1 MKEKKKGK
9 GVTMMT
15 EREFLNA
22 VIAETEKNE
31 VAEFAVTKLQKMD
44 ARNAKRAEKPSK
56 KAVENEP
63 IVKAIAEILT
73 DEPKLASE
81 IAAIV
86 GITTP
91 KATACAKKVDGVKV
105 IDVKV
110 KGKGTQKGYFL

>member
-1 MKEKKKGK
+1 MKEKRKEK
-9 GVTMMT
+9 GVTIMT

-31 VAEFAVTKLQKMD
+31 VAEFAVAKLQKMD

-56 KAVENEP
+56 AQIENEP
-63 IVKAIAEILT
+63 LIKAIAEILT

-81 IAAIV
+81 IAAEFKIS
-86 GITTP
+86 TS
-91 KATACAKKVDGVKV
+91 KATACVKKVDGVKV
-105 IDVKV
+105 VDVKV